1 MLHVVPVC
9 VRARTWWECPQ
20 SYHRTKLS
28 CKCFDSRNFL
38 SQRLNLHAL
47 EMREFHKEELSDGR
61 KNPIPRDQVHP
72 TNRKLQVSQPS
83 PLSQFS
89 SNLAIQIYFNSH
101 LFPRKPNSTPFP
113 PIYFPTNKRCQATS
127 TSALQG
133 VRSTSRVSP
142 QRQITAPPG
151 KLSLK
156 QRLQS
161 PSLTSNICCT
171 SEISC
176 IY

>member
-1 MLHVVPVC
+1 MPVC

-38 SQRLNLHAL
+38 SQRLNHHAL

-113 PIYFPTNKRCQATS
+113 PIHFPTNKRCQAAS
-127 TSALQG
+127 TSALTFRG
-133 VRSTSRVSP
+133 SLH
-142 QRQITAPPG
+142 ITCLPTTPNHRPPREII
-151 KLSLK
+151 S
-156 QRLQS
+156 QAT
-161 PSLTSNICCT
+161 PS
-171 SEISC
+171 ISFTDLEHLLHV
-176 IY
+176 